1 MERDFR
7 VYKKHEIGDKMNITK
22 VIGVIYE
29 QNTYI
34 LEKDGDCIIIDAGA
48 KPEDIR
54 KLCEGK
60 NVLAVFLTHGHYD
73 HSIFYEEYTKLFDC
87 KIYANK
93 NVVKTMTDAVALYSE
108 NGKVFND
115 FSNFVFL
122 DDYEKLKIGSFC
134 VECFYCPGHSIC
146 SQCFLIDK
154 NLFAGDVLFS
164 QGIGR
169 TDLKFG
175 SKEDMFNSLCK
186 LEALDYENVFSG
198 HGEESDKNE
207 QRKNISLF
215 KRFLSR

>member
-1 MERDFR
+1 
-7 VYKKHEIGDKMNITK
+7 MNITK

-48 KPEDIR
+48 RPEDIR

-73 HSIFYEEYTKLFDC
+73 HSIFCNEYA
-87 KIYANK
+87 KIFTCSIYGDGNIK
-93 NVVKTMTDAVALYSE
+93 KTMTDPVALYSE
-108 NGKVFND
+108 NGVVIND

-122 DDYEKLKIGSFC
+122 SNYEKLKIGPFTI
-134 VECFYCPGHSIC
+134 ECFHCPGHSVC
-146 SQCFLIDK
+146 SQCFLIEK
-154 NLFAGDVLFS
+154 NLFAGDVIFS

-175 SKEDMFNSLCK
+175 NKEDMLNSLCK
-186 LEALDYENVFSG
+186 IESLDYENVFSG